1 MSCIPTG
8 YGNPRFPGQL
18 GGYGLRYPE
27 EAAAWT
33 PADLGADLLSAWD
46 IWDATK
52 VTLNGGDVS
61 AVADTKSVESLV
73 QASASNQPT
82 LQAEYWNSEDAAQ
95 FNRSETDR
103 IVAAANSSYNTPGTL
118 GLFFVGIPRAYT
130 SNAPMATH
138 VLSSDYIYLNVV
150 STNTVRA
157 VINGTNINYSLP
169 SGVWTIPPAQP
180 LAMFAQLKADG
191 TRELYVNGSLVGA
204 VAGAAP
210 SGGTHAGTSIGAFYT
225 GSTPSAVTASHL
237 AVTKELD
244 STQIADYMSWAA
256 TKFGIT

>member
-46 IWDATK
+46 IWDDTK

-82 LQAEYWNSEDAAQ
+82 LQAEYWNNEDAAQ
-95 FNRSETDR
+95 FTRSETDR
-103 IVAAANSSYNTPGTL
+103 LVAAANSSYDTPGTL
-118 GLFFVGIPRAYT
+118 GLFMVGIPLSYT
-130 SNAPMATH
+130 TAAFVATH
-138 VLSSDYIYLNVV
+138 SLSSDYIYLNVV
-150 STNTVRA
+150 STNTLRA
-157 VINGTNINYSLP
+157 VIKGTNIDYNHGSN
-169 SGVWTIPPAQP
+169 WAAPASEP
-180 LAMFAQLKADG
+180 LAVFAQLKADG
-191 TRELYVNGSLVGA
+191 TRELYVNGSLVGSI
-204 VAGAAP
+204 AGAVP
-210 SGGTHAGTSIGAFYT
+210 GGGTHNGTSIGASIA
-225 GSTPSAVTASHL
+225 GANPSAAAVSHL